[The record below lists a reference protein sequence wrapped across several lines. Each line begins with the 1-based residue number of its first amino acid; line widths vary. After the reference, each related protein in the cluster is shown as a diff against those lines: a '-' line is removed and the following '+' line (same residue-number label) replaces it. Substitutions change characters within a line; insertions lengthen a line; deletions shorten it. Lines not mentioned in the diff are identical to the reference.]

1 MQHVLALAIGSEQK
15 ASDMCKWLANILFPL
30 EVLNRKRNIVIWHKA
45 AGVTASTITWVGGDR
60 IVIKFGNL
68 TWALGT
74 SPASFS
80 FPSIELD
87 VRFECINTTSLIVN
101 GQVLI

>member
-1 MQHVLALAIGSEQK
+1 MQHVLALAIGSEQR
-15 ASDMCKWLANILFPL
+15 ASDMCKWLSNILFPC

-45 AGVTASTITWVGGDR
+45 AGVTVSTITWVGGDR

-68 TWALGT
+68 TWAVAS